1 MKTATRSTTVSP
13 RLISRSSRNA
23 SLFWQEL
30 APHCSRCRGADGK
43 RIRSCASSRRR
54 RKTGRIGAGTAARGR
69 ARGNASASRESHNK
83 RWTGRIVGWWHR
95 APQLCRAHLR
105 VISATPAAK
114 TRVSA
119 NKPNHGPWQV
129 YCAPTAQPYHARG
142 GSKGG
147 SPSMVEPSANLTS
160 GACSRIHACIER
172 GAPPSRVSRYTTGGD
187 EK

>member
-83 RWTGRIVGWWHR
+83 RWTGRIVGGSGGTACHSCR
-95 APQLCRAHLR
+95 TPRRDLGDSGPNTVGSEPRLAKAASARSQLANPTTDPGKSTAHPR
-105 VISATPAAK
+105 RNPTTPAEAQ
-114 TRVSA
+114 RA
-119 NKPNHGPWQV
+119 GHPPWRSHPQ
-129 YCAPTAQPYHARG
+129 T
-142 GSKGG
+142 
-147 SPSMVEPSANLTS
+147 
-160 GACSRIHACIER
+160 
-172 GAPPSRVSRYTTGGD
+172 
-187 EK
+187 